1 MAKGVLEFREIID
14 THVHPIRS
22 LTTGQSLINEMDDAG
37 VSKAVL
43 LALDLDEELLD
54 NDSDLKDEILYDIL
68 SYSLFVDPY
77 RLLNAMKQMLKIG
90 NTPNTLIAELV
101 KNFPDRFVGFGSV
114 NPRKNSKYVKEK
126 LREIDILGLKGIK
139 LLPTLQF
146 FKPTGRFNGF
156 SLTNKR
162 RINHNLISIFQFA
175 KNKNIPVLIHPGRD
189 PGPWEIHTLRYVQS
203 SHPKNWK
210 PIIKRFKNNKIIFAH
225 LGCYGCDSSSFSD
238 NSWLEECLSLAA
250 LYPFIYLDTSAV
262 PYHLENQVI
271 VDRIRETC
279 SFKRI
284 LFGTDT
290 PVVQGVNMQYNV
302 NVIENSPFLTDDEK
316 TKIFSENAKSL
327 LSLK

>member
-1 MAKGVLEFREIID
+1 MAKGVIEFREIID

-22 LTTGQSLINEMDDAG
+22 LATGQSLINEMDDAG

-101 KNFPDRFVGFGSV
+101 RYFPDRFVGFGSV

-126 LREIDILGLKGIK
+126 LREIDTLGLKGIK

-162 RINHNLISIFQFA
+162 RI
-175 KNKNIPVLIHPGRD
+175 NKNIPVLIHPGRD

-225 LGCYGCDSSSFSD
+225 LGCYGCDSLVNPWF
-238 NSWLEECLSLAA
+238 EEA
-250 LYPFIYLDTSAV
+250 LYYAENYSNVYLDTSAV
-262 PYHLENQVI
+262 TYHLESNQI
-271 VDRIRETC
+271 VEKIRNKC
-279 SFKRI
+279 GIKKI

-290 PVVQGVNMQYNV
+290 PVVQGTSMSHSIK
-302 NVIENSPFLTDDEK
+302 VIDNSPVLTDDEK

>member
-1 MAKGVLEFREIID
+1 MAKGVIEFREIID

-22 LTTGQSLINEMDDAG
+22 LATGQSLINEMDDAG

-101 KNFPDRFVGFGSV
+101 RYFPDRFVGFGSV

-126 LREIDILGLKGIK
+126 LREIDTLGLKGIK

-225 LGCYGCDSSSFSD
+225 LGCYGCDSLVNPWF
-238 NSWLEECLSLAA
+238 EEA
-250 LYPFIYLDTSAV
+250 LYYAENYSNVYLDTSAV
-262 PYHLENQVI
+262 TYHLESNQI
-271 VDRIRETC
+271 VEKIRNKC
-279 SFKRI
+279 GIKKI

-290 PVVQGVNMQYNV
+290 PVVQGTSMSHSIK
-302 NVIENSPFLTDDEK
+302 VIDNSPVLTDDEK